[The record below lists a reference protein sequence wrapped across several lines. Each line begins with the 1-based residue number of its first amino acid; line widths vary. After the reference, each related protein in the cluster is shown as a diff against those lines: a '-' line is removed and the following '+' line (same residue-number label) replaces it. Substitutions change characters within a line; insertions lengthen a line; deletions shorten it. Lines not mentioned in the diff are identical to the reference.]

1 MSKSV
6 LALLCALACLA
17 TRGECA
23 PRTPIHLGAR
33 DVAPAEVSRLAFTPS
48 EAETVRP
55 VESATLA
62 PSEAEPVQPV
72 ESAAPA
78 SPPHDPV
85 ASLAAVAMETEAS
98 EPTPTVNL
106 ALLYAELSD
115 PVLALPP
122 LSLRAAAF
130 PPAVLAG
137 GVPIGISDL
146 GLWRARLIEQGEAR
160 SWGGADELR
169 LYGQELDKQER
180 RRTMLMKTQPPLRTF
195 K

>member
-1 MSKSV
+1 MALVEV
-6 LALLCALACLA
+6 LRL
-17 TRGECA
+17 
-23 PRTPIHLGAR
+23 
-33 DVAPAEVSRLAFTPS
+33 APASL
-48 EAETVRP
+48 EAEPVRP
-55 VESATLA
+55 VEST
-62 PSEAEPVQPV
+62 
-72 ESAAPA
+72 APA
-78 SPPHDPV
+78 PTPHDPV
-85 ASLAAVAMETEAS
+85 ASLAAVALEAEAP
-98 EPTPTVNL
+98 EPAPTVCL

-122 LSLRAAAF
+122 LSLRAAAL
-130 PPAVLAG
+130 PPVVLAG

-146 GLWRARLIEQGEAR
+146 GQWRARLIEQGEAR